1 MKRKHLTESDNEI
14 YAKQIETSPETSSA
28 SFIPHISHHPCS
40 RFSSP
45 SHLVSLGWIP
55 ICAPLNLIEW
65 RWLMRRSA
73 TLTKHHRGGQQRL
86 RTSERSSILN
96 HTRAATL
103 SELDQTA
110 SQPRKELT
118 KDDLLLA
125 EIRQRQMV
133 NLGQEGWWPGLLLV
147 IPRKGLSLRF
157 RARRRNPPQI
167 FFVCVSSCLLP
178 FLLVSCVYRD

>member
-1 MKRKHLTESDNEI
+1 MTMINETLRNPN
-14 YAKQIETSPETSSA
+14 KTSS
-28 SFIPHISHHPCS
+28 
-40 RFSSP
+40 
-45 SHLVSLGWIP
+45 
-55 ICAPLNLIEW
+55 
-65 RWLMRRSA
+65 
-73 TLTKHHRGGQQRL
+73 RGTAETI

-133 NLGQEGWWPGLLLV
+133 NLGQEGWWYPGLLLFPGKDCLCGFGQGEG
-147 IPRKGLSLRF
+147 IHHRSSLF
-157 RARRRNPPQI
+157 A
-167 FFVCVSSCLLP
+167 C
-178 FLLVSCVYRD
+178 LLVSYLFSWSLVSTVTNRRN